1 MPHHRTLLIKVAK
14 YLIIYRIKVAKC
26 LVVAPVEDGGG
37 LQVGPVFRREK
48 SWGCLVVVGILKDF
62 FKFFPP

>member
-1 MPHHRTLLIKVAK
+1 MLRSF
-14 YLIIYRIKVAKC
+14 
-26 LVVAPVEDGGG
+26 APVEDGGG

-62 FKFFPP
+62 SKIFSTITFKFFQDFF